1 MDGACLRGGA
11 GGDWREGGTSTSAR
25 EPLTIKY
32 STSQKSLKEED
43 VIFAREGVT
52 FAKGGPSWS
61 MYCVCDGHTGVTAA
75 HYVRDAL
82 CPVLGALLP
91 DTPLPPYGSKEFES
105 FTYDVGTALVEAFVR
120 IGQNFTEDNP
130 NDVSGCTVTVAL
142 LCGRLLTVANVGDS
156 DAVVDTGTDAFLATA
171 CHRIEDNAGER
182 ERLTSQ
188 GVRLGRL
195 SPSLTHVAAPGEK
208 GVGPLRCWPGGL
220 AVSRSIGDAEAGV
233 HVLTCPNVCQVVLP
247 RSGARVLMG
256 SDGLWDLIAWDDAV
270 RLIRRT
276 PASKAAS
283 RVLTQALFQHNWC
296 FTDDTSALVLD
307 VLPAH
312 RGDFPSLVKEKLKR
326 QRKRQGA
333 DEGCGGFSACFCGV
347 PKARALDVG
356 ACEEDQHEVL
366 AAIDGW
372 ELLRDAQELSPN
384 DSCSSLT
391 EMTRQA
397 QRELPAADVK
407 LRTGLGGGGGRE
419 HTPSLNGAW
428 RKLTGGAYA
437 NEVVESEHK
446 EAERRRPEAVLDPV
460 DKLQQSSEWLMSFA
474 SSHTRS
480 DAVDAVEVD
489 TSSKGDEAS
498 LRHWMRMQ
506 RSGERPPRPHGAS
519 RRG

>member
-130 NDVSGCTVTVAL
+130 NDVSGECVQPYGHRTNPCPGKAAASEHQAARHPS
-142 LCGRLLTVANVGDS
+142 CGWPAQPFYF
-156 DAVVDTGTDAFLATA
+156 AVV
-171 CHRIEDNAGER
+171 
-182 ERLTSQ
+182 
-188 GVRLGRL
+188 
-195 SPSLTHVAAPGEK
+195 
-208 GVGPLRCWPGGL
+208 
-220 AVSRSIGDAEAGV
+220 AGV
-233 HVLTCPNVCQVVLP
+233 QVVLP